1 MGSVVEKA
9 IKKFRKENV
18 HMKKQQSDNLLKEI
32 YNKGY
37 EDGVADA
44 INNLEFED
52 ILNQIPELSQ
62 KEKQEIVDIIN
73 KENSEEQ

>member
-1 MGSVVEKA
+1 
-9 IKKFRKENV
+9 
-18 HMKKQQSDNLLKEI
+18 MKKQQSDNLLKEI
-32 YNKGY
+32 YDKGY

-62 KEKQEIVDIIN
+62 KEKKEIVDGIN